1 MANAFDGSTSNF
13 DSTFVVETSEEV
25 KEPKK
30 ENESPKM
37 LDANNNS
44 PKVFVTKSN
53 LPVPTMRVL
62 RSTPKK
68 NIFPPGTPGSQ
79 AKQETK
85 AVANEKYSFQLGDPV
100 WTMSAMVK
108 YKGSVLLKRR
118 KSGPVYYHL

>member
-44 PKVFVTKSN
+44 SKVFATKSN
-53 LPVPTMRVL
+53 MPTMRVL

-79 AKQETK
+79 AKQET
-85 AVANEKYSFQLGDPV
+85 NGGTY
-100 WTMSAMVK
+100 
-108 YKGSVLLKRR
+108 
-118 KSGPVYYHL
+118 